1 MASRRGRAHARGRH
15 LPLERV
21 FDINRRVHDAL
32 GADLDALDVR
42 LDTTPRDGR
51 PAVPVAFTTFG
62 ARPRGGPT
70 GAWSPGEPTVLASYV
85 DGGLGELTELI
96 HETGH
101 AIHIAAIHTRPAFT
115 DWPDSDA
122 LTEALAEL
130 VSLDTAE
137 PAWQRRW
144 IDGAPAIPE
153 ATAIRCR
160 YAEVA
165 LDAAWALL
173 EIRLIAD
180 PTRTPNDVWSDITS
194 TYLGIAPHPEW
205 SWWAMRGQL
214 VQEPGYMAN
223 YAIGA
228 VLAAD
233 LRAAIRAARGDWT
246 GDDPGWYAWVTEHCT
261 GSGSSAGPGTSCAT
275 SWDVS
280 RPRPRSAAR
289 SPAPGPDEPRSA
301 HPLGRPPAAPQDQ
314 DVREDRDQQAR
325 RRGRQAGRCR
335 STAARRAATRVPS
348 PCAGRRPRAG
358 TGQGRRSRAA
368 TPSTSCP
375 RSTARVGHVEQPA
388 ALREHAVGRR
398 RRVLDRGRRG
408 HLDRVGEARRA
419 LPSLVDQHDR
429 PARRL
434 FSVR

>member
-1 MASRRGRAHARGRH
+1 M
-15 LPLERV
+15 
-21 FDINRRVHDAL
+21 
-32 GADLDALDVR
+32 
-42 LDTTPRDGR
+42 
-51 PAVPVAFTTFG
+51 
-62 ARPRGGPT
+62 
-70 GAWSPGEPTVLASYV
+70 LATYV

-101 AIHIAAIHTRPAFT
+101 AIHIAGIHTRPAFT

-130 VSLDTAE
+130 ISLDAAE

-180 PTRTPNDVWSDITS
+180 PTRPPNDVWSVITN

-233 LRAAIRAARGDWT
+233 LRAAIRAVRGDWT
-246 GDDPGWYAWVTEHCT
+246 DGDPGWYAWVTEHVYRF
-261 GSGSSAGPGTSCAT
+261 GQERSAGTVLR
-275 SWDVS
+275 DV
-280 RPRPRSAAR
+280 
-289 SPAPGPDEPRSA
+289 
-301 HPLGRPPAAPQDQ
+301 LGR
-314 DVREDRDQQAR
+314 
-325 RRGRQAGRCR
+325 
-335 STAARRAATRVPS
+335 
-348 PCAGRRPRAG
+348 
-358 TGQGRRSRAA
+358 
-368 TPSTSCP
+368 
-375 RSTARVGHVEQPA
+375 QPTDA
-388 ALREHAVGRR
+388 ALRREI
-398 RRVLDRGRRG
+398 
-408 HLDRVGEARRA
+408 ARARA
-419 LPSLVDQHDR
+419 
-429 PARRL
+429 
-434 FSVR
+434 